1 MNTKNI
7 LVIIMVIL
15 LALTFIGCIGVDSD
29 FREVKSLVIKSTN
42 DKFYKDVEFSVGSVG
57 IAFVRMIASFND
69 DDDDAQAILRN
80 ISQVQVGV
88 YKRSKYKSER
98 YNYSFFKDIDKKL
111 KNENW
116 HIIVRHVEG
125 DELTGIYVKYDEDL
139 INKLYVISLEDDKLS
154 LVRVE
159 GQLDNILAYA
169 IKHKGFD
176 RVSFQY

>member
-88 YKRSKYKSER
+88 YKRSKYKSGFLFHIRRRAFTFSRLEIFETKE
-98 YNYSFFKDIDKKL
+98 SFNF
-111 KNENW
+111 
-116 HIIVRHVEG
+116 
-125 DELTGIYVKYDEDL
+125 
-139 INKLYVISLEDDKLS
+139 LE
-154 LVRVE
+154 
-159 GQLDNILAYA
+159 A
-169 IKHKGFD
+169 
-176 RVSFQY
+176 